1 MCYCGFMLRVYC
13 AGPRDVS
20 SWSGMASGPQKR
32 VDWFACAVYLCGGG
46 EAQQH
51 IEAIYSGREYIAA
64 LGPAFSWLAP
74 VIKARLSW
82 LPSTRAFPPTHAVK
96 NSDLKASDLNSDLN
110 SDLKAKNGKSLS
122 CRHSLRP

>member
-20 SWSGMASGPQKR
+20 PWSSMASGPQKR

-51 IEAIYSGREYIAA
+51 IEVIYSGREYIAA

-74 VIKARLSW
+74 VIQGAVVVSVSVCWKYGA
-82 LPSTRAFPPTHAVK
+82 STRAFPPHPCKTVT
-96 NSDLKASDLNSDLN
+96 
-110 SDLKAKNGKSLS
+110 
-122 CRHSLRP
+122 